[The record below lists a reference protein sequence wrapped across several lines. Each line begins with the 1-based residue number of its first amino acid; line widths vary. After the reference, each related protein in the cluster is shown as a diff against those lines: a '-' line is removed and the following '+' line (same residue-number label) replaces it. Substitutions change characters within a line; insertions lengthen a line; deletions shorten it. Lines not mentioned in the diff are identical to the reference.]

1 MAEFL
6 ISEKTLFLLLD
17 RNISNIFIFYFDLSA
32 RAVTSLGAKSQALPF
47 LEAPPNCEGYVGNV
61 GFDPFRFSDFAPVDF
76 LREAELKHGRI
87 AMMAWL
93 GYVSVDMGMRV
104 LPIPEGLEGLTAAT
118 AHDAAVEQ
126 GGMAQLLLWFSLAE
140 VIDGIAIVQM
150 LEGSGRAPGD
160 FGWDGGML
168 KGKSDEYINDMKLK
182 EITHCRLAMLAFSGV
197 VTQSVLT
204 QGPFPYV

>member
-1 MAEFL
+1 
-6 ISEKTLFLLLD
+6 
-17 RNISNIFIFYFDLSA
+17 
-32 RAVTSLGAKSQALPF
+32 VTSLNAKSKALPF
-47 LEAPPNCEGYVGNV
+47 LESPPKCEGYVGNV
-61 GFDPFRFSDFAPVDF
+61 GFDPFRFSDFTPVDF

-93 GYVSVDMGMRV
+93 GYVSVDCGLRV
-104 LPIPEGLEGLTAAT
+104 LPVPEALEGLTAAT
-118 AHDAAVEQ
+118 AHDASVLQ
-126 GGMAQLLLWFSLAE
+126 GGLSQMFLFFGLLE
-140 VIDGIAIVQM
+140 VIDGIAIQQM

-160 FGWDGGML
+160 FGLDGGML
-168 KGKSDEYINDMKLK
+168 KGKSAAYVEDMKLK

>member
-1 MAEFL
+1 ME
-6 ISEKTLFLLLD
+6 E
-17 RNISNIFIFYFDLSA
+17 YWP
-32 RAVTSLGAKSQALPF
+32 TSLLASTTDAADQERVDRLR
-47 LEAPPNCEGYVGNV
+47 YV
-61 GFDPFRFSDFAPVDF
+61 
-76 LREAELKHGRI
+76 ELKHGRI

-150 LEGSGRAPGD
+150 PEGSGRAPGD

-182 EITHCRLAMLAFSGV
+182 EITHCRLAMLALSGV